1 MNPKTNL
8 QKCHFIGIGGI
19 GMSALAEILLSR
31 NAKVSGSDQAKNAMT
46 SLLSKKGADIVIGH
60 SAIHIEPK
68 STVIFSSSVNANN
81 LEYKAAVELQCKIM
95 HRSCLLK
102 DLMEGYRSLVVT
114 GTHGKTT
121 TTALLVK
128 VLMMAKLDPSFAVG
142 GISLDLKTNGYHGT
156 GEYFVAEAD
165 ESDGTFLK
173 YLPFGAILTNIDFD
187 HMDHFKTKE
196 NLIHSF
202 ETFCLGVTSEDHFF
216 FCGDDATLLEISKK
230 AKPNAISYGFSNHNQ
245 LWIKDYTQNGW
256 ESCFTIDFKGEIYK
270 NITLSLIGKH
280 NALNAAAVF
289 GLCIQLNIDEKYIR
303 KAFSSFKGVSRR
315 SEKKGCISGV
325 LLIDDYA
332 HHPTEIQAT
341 LKAVREAVLEKK
353 LIAVYQPHRYGRTKD
368 ILGTF
373 KGAFDEVSEVIVT
386 DIYASGE
393 KPIDGISHE
402 NIVEEL
408 RALKIPCRYVPRQK
422 ISNDLL
428 SNLFPHDV
436 VVSLGAGDITNLADE
451 IIARSEKMPIQKLKV
466 GIFFGGRSNEHEV
479 SIRSAKNVE
488 ISLNPEYYEPHF
500 FGISKTGTFVY
511 GTEFLE
517 QEEIVNDAKRVIS
530 ADVFAKIQECD
541 LFFPVLHGPF
551 GEDGAIQGFFETL
564 NKPYVGCDFR
574 ASVVCMDKVITKQLM
589 ILNDVKT
596 APFVYFTNYQWKMD
610 SENLLK
616 RIEKE
621 LSFPLYV
628 KPAHL
633 GSSIGVAKVL
643 CFDELKV
650 RIDQALELD
659 DKVLIENEIKGR
671 EIEFAVL
678 GNNDPKVFHPG
689 EILTN
694 GSVYSYEAKYISEM
708 KTNTKAELEHSIIE
722 RGLSLAK
729 KAYCI
734 ACCQGLSRVD
744 FFLDANNNY
753 WLNEINTIPGFTR
766 ISLYPAICTANGL
779 TAYELIDRL
788 IVLCQD
794 KHRNQK

>member
-31 NAKVSGSDQAKNAMT
+31 NQQVSGSDQSTNAMT
-46 SLLSKKGADIVIGH
+46 SRLSKKGADIFIGH
-60 SAIHIEPK
+60 KAEHIVPK
-68 STVIFSSSVNANN
+68 STVIYSSSVNANN
-81 LEYKAAVELQCKIM
+81 SEYKAAVELQCKIL

-187 HMDHFKTKE
+187 HMEHFKTKE

-202 ETFCLGVTSEDHFF
+202 ESFCHGVSSDEHFF
-216 FCGDDATLLEISKK
+216 YCGDDSNLMKLAKK
-230 AKPNAISYGFSNHNQ
+230 AKPNAMSYGFLEGNQ
-245 LWIKDYTQNGW
+245 LRIIDYTQNGW
-256 ESCFTIDFKGEIYK
+256 ESCLTIQFKGKIYK
-270 NITLSLIGKH
+270 NIELSLIGKH

-289 GLCIQLNIDEKYIR
+289 GLCIQLNIDEEYIR

-315 SEKKGCISGV
+315 SEKKSVLNGV

-341 LKAVREAVLEKK
+341 LKAIREAILEKK

-373 KGAFDEVSEVIVT
+373 KGAFNEASEVIVT

-402 NIVEEL
+402 NILEEL
-408 RALKIPCRYVPRQK
+408 RDLKIPCRYVPRQD
-422 ISNDLL
+422 ISNYLL
-428 SNLFPHDV
+428 QKLFPHDV
-436 VVSLGAGDITNLADE
+436 VVSLGAGDITKLADE
-451 IIARSEKMPIQKLKV
+451 IKEGFEKKPIQKLKV
-466 GIFFGGRSNEHEV
+466 GVFFGGRSTEHEV
-479 SIRSAKNVE
+479 SIRSARNVATG
-488 ISLNPEYYEPHF
+488 LNPEYYEPHF
-500 FGISKTGTFVY
+500 FGISKSGNIVY
-511 GTEFLE
+511 GREFLE
-517 QEEIVNDAKRVIS
+517 MEKILNDANEFIA

-541 LFFPVLHGPF
+541 LFFPVLHGTF

-564 NKPYVGCDFR
+564 KKPYVGCDFR
-574 ASVVCMDKVITKQLM
+574 SSVVCMDKVITKQLM
-589 ILNDVKT
+589 VLNDIAT
-596 APFVYFTNYQWKMD
+596 APFVYFSNYQWKTD
-610 SENLLK
+610 SHYLLNK
-616 RIEKE
+616 IEKE
-621 LSFPLYV
+621 LVFPMYV

-633 GSSIGVAKVL
+633 GSSVGVAKVGH
-643 CFDELKV
+643 FDELK
-650 RIDQALELD
+650 IAIEKALEFD
-659 DKVLIENEIKGR
+659 DKVLIENEVKGR

-678 GNNDPKVFHPG
+678 GNNNPKVFHPG
-689 EILTN
+689 EVLTN
-694 GSVYSYEAKYISEM
+694 GNIYSYEAKYISEM
-708 KTNTKAELEHSIIE
+708 KTNPQADLEKSIIDK
-722 RGLSLAK
+722 GLNFAK
-729 KAYCI
+729 MAYII
-734 ACCQGLSRVD
+734 AGCQGLSRVD

-753 WLNEINTIPGFTR
+753 WLNEINTIPGFTS
-766 ISLYPAICTANGL
+766 ISLYPSICIANGL
-779 TAYELIDRL
+779 TPYELIDRL

-794 KHRNQK
+794 KMRNQK

>member
-1 MNPKTNL
+1 MNSNINL
-8 QKCHFIGIGGI
+8 TKCHFIGIGGI

-31 NAKVSGSDQAKNAMT
+31 NAKVSGSDQATNAMT
-46 SLLSKKGADIVIGH
+46 SLLSKKGADIFIGH
-60 SAIHIEPK
+60 SSTHIEPK
-68 STVIFSSSVNANN
+68 STVIYSSSVNANN
-81 LEYKAAVELQCKIM
+81 PEYKAAENLQCKII

-102 DLMEGYRSLVVT
+102 NLMEGYRSLVVT

-128 VLMMAKLDPSFAVG
+128 VLMMAELDPSFAVG

-156 GEYFVAEAD
+156 GDYFVAEAD

-202 ETFCLGVTSEDHFF
+202 KTFCLGVTSDDHFF
-216 FCGDDATLLEISKK
+216 FCGDDETLLNLVQNT
-230 AKPNAISYGFSNHNQ
+230 KPNAISYGFSNQNQ
-245 LWIKDYTQNGW
+245 LRIKDYTQNGW
-256 ESCFTIDFKGEIYK
+256 ESIFTIEFKGEIYK

-289 GLCIQLNIDEKYIR
+289 GLCIQLNINEDSIR
-303 KAFSSFKGVSRR
+303 KAFLTFKGVSRR
-315 SEKKGCISGV
+315 SEKKGFLSGV

-373 KGAFDEVSEVIVT
+373 KGAFNEASEVIVT

-393 KPIDGISHE
+393 KPLDGISHE
-402 NIVEEL
+402 NILEEL
-408 RALKIPCRYVPRQK
+408 RHLNIPCRYVPRQE

-436 VVSLGAGDITNLADE
+436 VVSLGAGDITRLADE
-451 IIARSEKMPIQKLKV
+451 IIAGSEYKPIQKLKL
-466 GIFFGGRSNEHEV
+466 GIFFGGRSTEHEV
-479 SIRSAKNVE
+479 SIRSARNVA
-488 ISLNPEYYEPHF
+488 ISLNPEYYEPKF
-500 FGISKTGTFVY
+500 FGISKSGTFVY
-511 GTEFLE
+511 GPEFLE
-517 QEEIVNDAKRVIS
+517 EEQILRDAKKLI
-530 ADVFAKIQECD
+530 APDIFAKIQDCD
-541 LFFPVLHGPF
+541 LFFPVLHGSF

-589 ILNDVKT
+589 VLNDVKT
-596 APFVYFTNYQWKMD
+596 APFVYFTNYQWKTD

-621 LSFPLYV
+621 LFFPMYV

-633 GSSIGVAKVL
+633 GSSVGVAKVSHL
-643 CFDELKV
+643 DELK
-650 RIDQALELD
+650 IAIEKALALD

-689 EILTN
+689 EIMTN
-694 GSVYSYEAKYISEM
+694 GSMYSYDAKYISEM
-708 KTNTKAELEHSIIE
+708 KTNLKVDLDESLIE

-729 KAYCI
+729 KAYSIVGCH
-734 ACCQGLSRVD
+734 GLSRVD
-744 FFLDANNNY
+744 FFLDANNKF

-766 ISLYPAICTANGL
+766 ISLYPAICLANGL
-779 TAYELIDRL
+779 TAFELIDRL
-788 IVLCQD
+788 IILSQD

>member
-1 MNPKTNL
+1 MNPKMNL
-8 QKCHFIGIGGI
+8 SNCHFIGIGGI

-31 NAKVSGSDQAKNAMT
+31 NAKVSGSDQATNAMT
-46 SLLSKKGADIVIGH
+46 SLLSKKGADIFIGH
-60 SAIHIEPK
+60 SSKHIEPK
-68 STVIFSSSVNANN
+68 STVIFSSSVNESNP
-81 LEYKAAVELQCKIM
+81 EYKAAMSLQCEIM

-102 DLMEGYRSLVVT
+102 SLMEGYRSLVVT

-128 VLMMAKLDPSFAVG
+128 VLMMAELDPSFAVG

-173 YLPFGAILTNIDFD
+173 YLPFGAILTNIDTD

-196 NLIHSF
+196 NLILSF
-202 ETFCLGVTSEDHFF
+202 ETFCLSVASDDHFF
-216 FCGDDATLLEISKK
+216 FCGDDATLFDLAKK
-230 AKPNAISYGFSNHNQ
+230 AKPSAISYGFSNHNQ
-245 LWIKDYTQNGW
+245 LCIKDYSQNGW
-256 ESCFTIDFKGEIYK
+256 ESCFKIEFKGEIYE
-270 NITLSLIGKH
+270 NIKLSLIGKH

-289 GLCIQLNIDEKYIR
+289 GLCIQLNIDEETIR
-303 KAFSSFKGVSRR
+303 KAFCSFKGVSRR
-315 SEKKGCISGV
+315 SEKRGFLSGV

-353 LIAVYQPHRYGRTKD
+353 LIAVYQPHRYCRTKD

-373 KGAFDEVSEVIVT
+373 KGAFDEASEVIVT

-402 NIVEEL
+402 NILEEL
-408 RALKIPCRYVPRQK
+408 RDLKIPCRYVARK
-422 ISNDLL
+422 EISNHLL

-436 VVSLGAGDITNLADE
+436 VVSLGAGDITRLADE
-451 IIARSEKMPIQKLKV
+451 IIAGSEQKPIQKLKV
-466 GIFFGGRSNEHEV
+466 GLFFGGRSTEHEV
-479 SIRSAKNVE
+479 SIRSAKNVA
-488 ISLNPEYYEPHF
+488 ISLNPEYYEPKF
-500 FGISKTGTFVY
+500 FGISKSGTFAY
-511 GTEFLE
+511 GPEFLE
-517 QEEIVNDAKRVIS
+517 QNEILIDAKRLIS
-530 ADVFAKIQECD
+530 LDVFAKIQECD

-596 APFVYFTNYQWKMD
+596 APFVYFTNYQWKTD

-633 GSSIGVAKVL
+633 GSSVGVGKVL

-650 RIDQALELD
+650 CVNKALELD

-678 GNNDPKVFHPG
+678 GNNDPKVFHPA
-689 EILTN
+689 EVLTN
-694 GSVYSYEAKYISEM
+694 GSMYSYDAKYISEM
-708 KTNTKAELEHSIIE
+708 KTNTKAELELAIIE
-722 RGLSLAK
+722 KGLALAK

-744 FFLDANNNY
+744 FFLDDNNEF

-766 ISLYPAICTANGL
+766 ISLYPAICMANGL
-779 TAYELIDRL
+779 TAFELVDRL
-788 IVLCQD
+788 IILSQD